1 MLIVL
6 QQQQAAK
13 WSNNYS
19 RAIDGCHRRY
29 IHVITR
35 ALTTRLRCQ
44 RQINANEA
52 VSAQAPPSASYFH
65 HHDLWLRCWRRH
77 RSGQLIMTSPWPHLG
92 RSSRFWRWHHD
103 IARPANELVVTSPSF
118 MRFLMTKGSAR
129 LISVVGSGCFTTTM
143 NTGSACAWRNSESL
157 WRQVNVK
164 AIAYTVCVQW

>member
-1 MLIVL
+1 MTCDC
-6 QQQQAAK
+6 AA
-13 WSNNYS
+13 
-19 RAIDGCHRRY
+19 G
-29 IHVITR
+29 
-35 ALTTRLRCQ
+35 
-44 RQINANEA
+44 
-52 VSAQAPPSASYFH
+52 
-65 HHDLWLRCWRRH
+65 WRR

-164 AIAYTVCVQW
+164 AIAYTVCVQWSISSVVTCCWSANSCLLRWCQWVQPSSRQLCVFSAKDTLLNGNSSK